1 MADSLRRRA
10 TRIGA
15 VPVAGQKELRMRFPR
30 ARDFW
35 CPTVSEPVLIRLARP
50 HGLTRVAPDY
60 FVQCDQADCQ
70 YVDTNAFPCP
80 LRVDMFRDDIARME
94 TARAALREGW
104 SDDAR

>member
-1 MADSLRRRA
+1 
-10 TRIGA
+10 
-15 VPVAGQKELRMRFPR
+15 MRFPR

-50 HGLTRVAPDY
+50 RGLTRVTLDY

-70 YVDTNAFPCP
+70 YVDTNALPCP

-94 TARAALREGW
+94 MARAALQEGW
-104 SDDAR
+104 AADAR